1 MKYPTIPIDNMLIIE
16 DSVIFSLPNRDD
28 LNKKYANII
37 SAAMSVINIIW
48 SFPKNLTDA
57 FKNYYVL

>member
-1 MKYPTIPIDNMLIIE
+1 MLIIE